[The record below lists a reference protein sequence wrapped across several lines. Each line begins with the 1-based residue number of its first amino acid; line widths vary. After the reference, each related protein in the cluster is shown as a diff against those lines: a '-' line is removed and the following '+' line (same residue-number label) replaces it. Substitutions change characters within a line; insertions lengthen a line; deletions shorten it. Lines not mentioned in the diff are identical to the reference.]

1 MKNLQSSH
9 LRTQILTIDQNQ
21 RANIKHQKAMCLWLT
36 GLSGS
41 GKSTLANQLERTLH
55 QMGKH
60 TYLLDGDNIRQHL
73 NKDLGFTESDREEN
87 IRRISEV
94 AKLMVDAGLIVI
106 VAFISPYQRDRQ
118 SARAL
123 FNEGDFIEIYMD
135 TPLEVC
141 ESRDEKGL
149 YAKARAG
156 QLANFTG
163 ISAPYEKPINPEI
176 TIDSS
181 KESLEAS
188 VEKILTKLQ

>member
-21 RANIKHQKAMCLWLT
+21 RADIKHQKAKCLWLT

-41 GKSTLANQLERTLH
+41 GKSTLANQLECTLH

-123 FNEGDFIEIYMD
+123 FNDGEFIEIFMD

-149 YAKARAG
+149 YAKARTG
-156 QLANFTG
+156 QLKNFTG
-163 ISAPYEKPINPEI
+163 ISAPYEVPTHPEI
-176 TIDSS
+176 TIDTS
-181 KESLEAS
+181 KDSLEAS
-188 VEKILTKLQ
+188 VEKILAKLH

>member
-1 MKNLQSSH
+1 MKNPKSSD
-9 LRTQILTIDQNQ
+9 LRTQVLAINQNQ
-21 RANIKHQKAMCLWLT
+21 RASIKQQKAKCLWLT

-41 GKSTLANQLERTLH
+41 GKSTLANQLESTLH

-73 NKDLGFTESDREEN
+73 NKDLGFTEADREEN

-106 VAFISPYQRDRQ
+106 VAFISPYLRDRE
-118 SARAL
+118 SARSL
-123 FNEGDFIEIYMD
+123 FKEDEFIEIFMD

-141 ESRDEKGL
+141 EDRDVKGL

-163 ISAPYEKPINPEI
+163 ISAPYEVPTNPEI
-176 TIDSS
+176 TVYTT
-181 KESLEAS
+181 KESPEAS
-188 VEKILTKLQ
+188 VEKILARVL

>member
-1 MKNLQSSH
+1 MQNPKSSD
-9 LRTQILTIDQNQ
+9 LRTQILTIDQSQ
-21 RANIKHQKAMCLWLT
+21 RASIKLQKPKCLWLT

-41 GKSTLANQLERTLH
+41 GKSILANQLDRTLH
-55 QMGKH
+55 QLGKH

-73 NKDLGFTESDREEN
+73 NKDLGFSESDREEN

-123 FNEGDFIEIYMD
+123 FKDDEFIEIFMD

-163 ISAPYEKPINPEI
+163 ISAPYEIPENPEV
-176 TIDSS
+176 TI
-181 KESLEAS
+181 KTTQETLEAS
-188 VEKILTKLQ
+188 VEKILALIS

>member
-163 ISAPYEKPINPEI
+163 ISAPYEKPTNPEI

-188 VEKILTKLQ
+188 VEKILTKLH

>member
-21 RANIKHQKAMCLWLT
+21 RANIKHQKAKCLWLT

>member
-1 MKNLQSSH
+1 MQNPKSSD
-9 LRTQILTIDQNQ
+9 LRTQILTIDQSQ
-21 RANIKHQKAMCLWLT
+21 RASIKQQKPKCLWLT

-41 GKSTLANQLERTLH
+41 GKSTLANQLDRTLH
-55 QMGKH
+55 QLGKH

-73 NKDLGFTESDREEN
+73 NKDLGFSESDREEN

-123 FNEGDFIEIYMD
+123 FKDDEFIEIFMD

-163 ISAPYEKPINPEI
+163 ISAPYEKPSHPEI
-176 TIDSS
+176 TIHTTQ
-181 KESLEAS
+181 ESLDAS
-188 VEKILTKLQ
+188 VEKILARVL

>member
-41 GKSTLANQLERTLH
+41 GKSMLANQLERTLH